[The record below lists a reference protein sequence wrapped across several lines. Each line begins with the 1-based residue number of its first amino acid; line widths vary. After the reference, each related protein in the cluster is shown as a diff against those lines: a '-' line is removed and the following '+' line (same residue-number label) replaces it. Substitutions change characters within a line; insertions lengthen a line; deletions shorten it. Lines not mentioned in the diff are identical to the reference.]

1 MARAYSD
8 DLRKKLLKAH
18 LAGQGTLRELAV
30 RFDVSVA
37 WAWKISSAHKK
48 TGSMDRL
55 PQVRR
60 GRPSRLDTDEIK
72 RLLDVRP
79 DLTLHGLKEALAQ
92 AGISVSPSHLWRVLG
107 RLGYRLKKSRSTPPN
122 VTRRSTANDALRSL
136 SGSPRSRRNAWFSS
150 MKPAFR
156 PR

>member
-18 LAGQGTLRELAV
+18 LGGQGTLRELAL

-48 TGSMDRL
+48 TGSMERA
-55 PQVRR
+55 PQVSR
-60 GRPSRLDTDEIK
+60 GRPSRLDTEQIK
-72 RLLDVRP
+72 RLLDAQP

-92 AGISVSPSHLWRVLG
+92 AGTTVSPAHLWRVLG

-122 VTRRSTANDALRSL
+122 ETRRSTANDALRSL
-136 SGSPRSRRNAWFSS
+136 SGSPRSRRNA
-150 MKPAFR
+150 
-156 PR
+156 